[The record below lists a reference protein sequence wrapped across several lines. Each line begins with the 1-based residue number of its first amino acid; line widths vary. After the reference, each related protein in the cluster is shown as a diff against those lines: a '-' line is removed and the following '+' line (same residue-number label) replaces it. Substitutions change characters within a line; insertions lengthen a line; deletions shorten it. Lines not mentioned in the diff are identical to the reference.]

1 MQQVAPYNKS
11 GVQNIINELRKDN
24 LQKYKSRKNK
34 NPEPYDTGLFAFALI
49 QSGDALLSH
58 GETPH
63 YHRHYGILLLSS
75 EWIQVELPHYGR
87 QNILLMI
94 FCISLFFVLLFFNSK
109 QASEVLSFGLI
120 SFLFSFSLRLK
131 TLERCIVKPL
141 GQLVCVS
148 STARTAYTPH
158 LSTS

>member
-75 EWIQVELPHYGR
+75 EWSQVELPHYGR
-87 QNILLMI
+87 QNIP
-94 FCISLFFVLLFFNSK
+94 F
-109 QASEVLSFGLI
+109 
-120 SFLFSFSLRLK
+120 
-131 TLERCIVKPL
+131 
-141 GQLVCVS
+141 
-148 STARTAYTPH
+148 
-158 LSTS
+158 

>member
-1 MQQVAPYNKS
+1 MGNKNKS
-11 GVQNIINELRKDN
+11 
-24 LQKYKSRKNK
+24 K
-34 NPEPYDTGLFAFALI
+34 NPIPYDTGLFAFALI
-49 QSGDALLSH
+49 QSGNALLSH
-58 GETPH
+58 GESPH

-94 FCISLFFVLLFFNSK
+94 FCLSLFFVLLFLNSK
-109 QASEVLSFGLI
+109 QAV
-120 SFLFSFSLRLK
+120 K

>member
-1 MQQVAPYNKS
+1 MNSNRILQQLNAPKAKTPDLYS
-11 GVQNIINELRKDN
+11 VWGSYYSI
-24 LQKYKSRKNK
+24 
-34 NPEPYDTGLFAFALI
+34 
-49 QSGDALLSH
+49 GDALLSH

-75 EWIQVELPHYGR
+75 EWSQVELPHYGR

-94 FCISLFFVLLFFNSK
+94 FCLSLFFVLLFLNSK
-109 QASEVLSFGLI
+109 QAV
-120 SFLFSFSLRLK
+120 K

-148 STARTAYTPH
+148 STARTAYTSH

>member
-1 MQQVAPYNKS
+1 MNTK
-11 GVQNIINELRKDN
+11 IHKI
-24 LQKYKSRKNK
+24 K
-34 NPEPYDTGLFAFALI
+34 NPVPYDTGLFAFTVI

-58 GETPH
+58 GETPY

-75 EWIQVELPHYGR
+75 EWSQVELPHYSR

-141 GQLVCVS
+141 GQLECVS

>member
-1 MQQVAPYNKS
+1 MQLRNQYNKKL
-11 GVQNIINELRKDN
+11 I
-24 LQKYKSRKNK
+24 KSK
-34 NPEPYDTGLFAFALI
+34 NPVPYDTGLGI

-75 EWIQVELPHYGR
+75 EWSQVELPHYGR

>member
-34 NPEPYDTGLFAFALI
+34 NPEPYDTGLGI

-75 EWIQVELPHYGR
+75 EWSQVELPHYGR